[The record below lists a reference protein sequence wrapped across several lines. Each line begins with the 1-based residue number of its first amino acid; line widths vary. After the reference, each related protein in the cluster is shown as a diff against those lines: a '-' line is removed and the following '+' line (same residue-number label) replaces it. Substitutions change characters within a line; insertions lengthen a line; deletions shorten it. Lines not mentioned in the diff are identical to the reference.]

1 MDQLTATG
9 NRSMPSSLAVDAWNS
24 LGQHPLLGW
33 AQLPSLGS
41 GHTCLRCWSFV
52 LLQCL
57 VSTWGTPW
65 WPTLAI
71 TLDPS
76 ELGTRSRVFLGYLSL
91 VLLAFP

>member
-1 MDQLTATG
+1 
-9 NRSMPSSLAVDAWNS
+9 MPSSLAVDAWNS

-41 GHTCLRCWSFV
+41 GHTYLHCWSFV
-52 LLQCL
+52 IPQCL